1 MWGSKPVRRRS
12 RERGVLLRYSLC
24 PGRYSTDMPLDFSE
38 EAQLQLYKTLFFYF
52 LCMSLGSLH
61 LDIQMLAALN
71 LDY

>member
-12 RERGVLLRYSLC
+12 RERGVLSRYSLC
-24 PGRYSTDMPLDFSE
+24 PGRYSIDMPLDFSE
-38 EAQLQLYKTLFFYF
+38 EAQLQLYKTLFFTF
-52 LCMSLGSLH
+52 LSLGGLY